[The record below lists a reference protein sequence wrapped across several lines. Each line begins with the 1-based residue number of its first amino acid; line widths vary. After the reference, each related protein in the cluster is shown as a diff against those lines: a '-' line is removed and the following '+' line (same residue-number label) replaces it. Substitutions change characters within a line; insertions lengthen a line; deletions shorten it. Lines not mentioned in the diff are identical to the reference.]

1 MRRLLFLF
9 LPFIQVVEDTEVF
22 FYQVQHI
29 LKVKAQKLEQ
39 LPAVIMAP
47 EGCAGCRT
55 EGSCDLY
62 KEGHGLHS
70 FSSS

>member
-1 MRRLLFLF
+1 
-9 LPFIQVVEDTEVF
+9 
-22 FYQVQHI
+22 
-29 LKVKAQKLEQ
+29 VKAQKLEQ

-55 EGSCDLY
+55 EGSCDLSWPGD